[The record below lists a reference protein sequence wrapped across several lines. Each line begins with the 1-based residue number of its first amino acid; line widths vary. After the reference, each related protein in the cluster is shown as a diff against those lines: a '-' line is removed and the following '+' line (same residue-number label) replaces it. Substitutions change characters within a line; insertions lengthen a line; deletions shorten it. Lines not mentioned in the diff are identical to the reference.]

1 MTAASGPRTRVA
13 LVTGALGGIG
23 GAVTRALLDQG
34 LGVVVTD
41 LDGDACRAAAEGF
54 KHGSTTGTA
63 VGHPLD
69 VTDPDSWQRVTRF
82 ARRRFGHLDVL
93 VNNAGTLGIH
103 GLESCTPQEWDRVV
117 DTCQRGTWL
126 GMRAVTPCMR
136 SAGGGSIVN
145 VSSIYGLVGSG
156 AAFAYHAAKGAV
168 RAMTRAAAVELAPAG
183 IRVNAV
189 SPGMVS
195 TAMTAAV
202 PQEFMS
208 EVIARTPL
216 RRAAHP
222 DEVAAAV
229 RFLACGTASF
239 VTGTEL
245 VVDGGFTAL

>member
-1 MTAASGPRTRVA
+1 MRVPRPYERVA

-23 GAVTRALLDQG
+23 AAVTRALLDEG
-34 LGVVVTD
+34 MGVVVTD
-41 LDGDACRAAAEGF
+41 LDGDACRAAANALNG
-54 KHGSTTGTA
+54 GPSPGNS

-69 VTDPDSWQRVTRF
+69 VTDADSWQRVTRF

-103 GLESCTPQEWDRVV
+103 GLESCTPEEWDRVV

-126 GMRAVTPCMR
+126 GMRAAAPCLR

-145 VSSIYGLVGSG
+145 VSSIYGMVGSG

-168 RAMTRAAAVELAPAG
+168 RAMTRAAAAELAPSG
-183 IRVNAV
+183 IRVNTV
-189 SPGMVS
+189 SPGMVA
-195 TAMTAAV
+195 TAMTASV
-202 PQEFMS
+202 PRAFLDD
-208 EVIARTPL
+208 VTDHTPL
-216 RRAAHP
+216 RRLAHP

-229 RFLACGTASF
+229 RFLTGDTASYI
-239 VTGTEL
+239 TGTEL

>member
-1 MTAASGPRTRVA
+1 MHAPRPYERVA

-23 GAVTRALLDQG
+23 AAVTRALLDQG
-34 LGVVVTD
+34 MGVVVTD
-41 LDGDACRAAAEGF
+41 LDGDACREAANTLNSGPAP
-54 KHGSTTGTA
+54 GTA

-103 GLESCTPQEWDRVV
+103 GLESCTLQEWNRVV

-126 GMRAVTPCMR
+126 GMRAAAPCLR

-145 VSSIYGLVGSG
+145 VSSIYGMVGSG

-183 IRVNAV
+183 IRVNTV
-189 SPGMVS
+189 SPGMVA
-195 TAMTAAV
+195 TAMTATV
-202 PQEFMS
+202 PREFLDD
-208 EVIARTPL
+208 VTARTPL
-216 RRAAHP
+216 RRPAHP

-229 RFLACGTASF
+229 RFLAGDTATF
-239 VTGTEL
+239 ITGTEL